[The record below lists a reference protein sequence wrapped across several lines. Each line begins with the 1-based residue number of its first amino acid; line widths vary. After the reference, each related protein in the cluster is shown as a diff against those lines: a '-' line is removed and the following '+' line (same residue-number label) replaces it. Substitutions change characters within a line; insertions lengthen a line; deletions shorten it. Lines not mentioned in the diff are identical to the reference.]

1 MDLLYCLVNFKLCLV
16 NLNCELELTS
26 FIVGW
31 MNIYFTSEVLYDLLW
46 DVQTK
51 ADSFFIQVFAVI
63 DVTETFE

>member
-1 MDLLYCLVNFKLCLV
+1 MNFKLCLV
-16 NLNCELELTS
+16 NLNCKLELTS